1 MSSPEPLVIY
11 ETPTEVRRNLI
22 QFMTMRAGLFNV
34 RYIQSEALKTLPGI
48 EPKHID
54 NYLMDKKMD
63 PKMFA
68 SCYVALY
75 CFLER
80 YREEVGIAKSQKR
93 VILERAYLNKTQ
105 PTSASS

>member
-1 MSSPEPLVIY
+1 MSESLVIF

-48 EPKHID
+48 EAKHID
-54 NYLMDKKMD
+54 AYLMDKKMD
-63 PKMFA
+63 PKIFA
-68 SCYVALY
+68 SCYVAIY

-80 YREEVGIAKSQKR
+80 YREEVGLAKSPKR
-93 VILERAYLNKTQ
+93 VVLERAYLSKTQ
-105 PTSASS
+105 PASS

>member
-1 MSSPEPLVIY
+1 MSVTDSLVIF
-11 ETPTEVRRNLI
+11 ETPTEVRRSLI

-34 RYIQSEALKTLPGI
+34 RYIQSEALKTLPDI

-54 NYLMDKKMD
+54 AYLMDKTMD
-63 PKMFA
+63 AKIFA

-93 VILERAYLNKTQ
+93 VILERAYHKMTQ
-105 PTSASS
+105 PHSASS